1 MAILSGISMTGD
13 TAVSADME
21 YNSTY
26 TYTSGKYTEN
36 TNVAGASG
44 YVGGP
49 YADVV
54 GTGDTYYKKPETERE
69 NFSAG
74 NGTLSNITPEKDQIY
89 NQGLSI
95 VSAQG
100 AKESSAVPWDVAFKN
115 TSDPLQ
121 LRNE

>member
-1 MAILSGISMTGD
+1 MAVLSGISMTGD

-74 NGTLSNITPEKDQIY
+74 NGTLSNVTPETEQVY
-89 NQGLSI
+89 NKGLAL
-95 VSAQG
+95 VGAQG
-100 AKESSAVPWDVAFKN
+100 AEESSEVAWEAAFKD

-121 LRNE
+121 LRNK